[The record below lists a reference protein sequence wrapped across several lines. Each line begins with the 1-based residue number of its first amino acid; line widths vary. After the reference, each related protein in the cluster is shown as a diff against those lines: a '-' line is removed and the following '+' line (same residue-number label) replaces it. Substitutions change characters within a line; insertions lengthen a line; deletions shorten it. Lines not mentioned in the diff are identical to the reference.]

1 MTDIQRDARRRAEG
15 LQRLVAPRS
24 IAIVG
29 ASNDPTRIGGRPLA
43 RLIEAGYTGDIYPV
57 NPRRD
62 AVQGIAALA
71 SPLDLPMGVDCAVVA
86 VSPTEAVKAV
96 RDCAQ
101 RGVGAIV
108 LFSAGFAE
116 AGADGAQLQDELET
130 ISRETGIRILGP
142 NCMGIF
148 NVAQKAHMSFG
159 AWAPTSITHR
169 FNVAIISQSGGYGSH
184 VLRMCQRRGLGVSHW
199 VTTGNGCDVQ
209 AGDLI
214 EAVAAD
220 PNVSAIF
227 VYIEGVR
234 SGASLVAGLRAA
246 RRHRKPVV
254 VVKCGKTAL
263 GAEAAASH
271 TAALAGSDAVYDA
284 VLREHGALRA
294 DSTEE
299 AMDVLYALSASVLLA
314 EPRTA
319 VFTLSGGV
327 GVQIADYMGANGI
340 DLPELSAEAQSSI
353 HVMVPGAAARNPVD
367 ITAQFMNDTALV
379 RQCLE
384 LVMDVENFDVV
395 LSFLSTVGL
404 LPDMVEPIIA
414 AYADAMHRYPGRL
427 NIVAIIATPDV
438 VAKFEQAGCIV
449 FEEPKRAVAA
459 IAALRFFA
467 RAFAAPD
474 RAKLPSPCDAGWRIE
489 RGARFNEIEA
499 KQLAQQCGIRI
510 PQERL
515 VHDADEAC
523 AAAEAMGY
531 PVALKVVSAD
541 ILHKT
546 EVGGVRLGLQ
556 DSPALAGAVADMVRS
571 VTQLAPHAA
580 IDGFVISEMVSSGV
594 ECALGV
600 THDAVFG
607 PVVMFGIG
615 GTLVEL
621 VRDVSFRLAPVDIQ
635 QAHEMIAET
644 RTARLLA
651 GYRGAPPADVQ
662 ALAAAIV
669 SVSEFA
675 AANADTLQTLEI
687 NPLRVLEVG
696 SGVLALDAVIE
707 TLPT

>member
-1 MTDIQRDARRRAEG
+1 MTDLQNDAFRRTEG

-24 IAIVG
+24 IAIIG

-43 RLIEAGYTGDIYPV
+43 RLIETGYTGDIYPV
-57 NPRRD
+57 NPRRES
-62 AVQGIAALA
+62 VQGIAALA
-71 SPLDLPMGVDCAVVA
+71 SPLDLPLGVDCAVVA
-86 VSPTEAVKAV
+86 VSPAEAVMAV
-96 RDCAQ
+96 RECAQ
-101 RGVGAIV
+101 RGVGSIV

-116 AGADGAQLQDELET
+116 AGVDGTRLQNELEA
-130 ISRETGIRILGP
+130 ISRDTGIRVLGP
-142 NCMGIF
+142 NCMGVF

-159 AWAPTSITHR
+159 AWAPTSLSER

-199 VTTGNGCDVQ
+199 MTTGNGCDVQ
-209 AGDLI
+209 AGELI

-220 PNVSAIF
+220 PNVSAVF

-234 SGASLVAGLRAA
+234 SGASLVAGLKAA
-246 RRHRKPVV
+246 RRYRKPVV
-254 VVKCGKTAL
+254 VVKCGKSEL
-263 GAEAAASH
+263 GAAAAASH

-299 AMDVLYALSASVLLA
+299 AMDVLYALSAGVMLA

-340 DLPELSAEAQSSI
+340 DLPELSAGAQASI
-353 HVMVPGAAARNPVD
+353 YAMVPGASARNPVD
-367 ITAQFMNDTALV
+367 ITAQFMNETALV
-379 RQCLE
+379 RKCLD
-384 LVMDVENFDVV
+384 LVMDAENFDVV

-404 LPDMVEPIIA
+404 LPDMVEPIIE
-414 AYADAMHRYPGRL
+414 AYGDAMHLSPGRL
-427 NIVAIIATPDV
+427 NIVAIIATPDI
-438 VAKFEQAGCIV
+438 VAKFERAGCLV

-459 IAALRFFA
+459 IAAVRFFA
-467 RAFAAPD
+467 RAFAAPE
-474 RAKLPSPCDAGWRIE
+474 RGTLPSPCDAGLRIE

-499 KQLAQQCGIRI
+499 KQLAQRCGIRI
-510 PQERL
+510 PVER
-515 VHDADEAC
+515 VVRNAEEAC
-523 AAAEAMGY
+523 KAAEAMGY

-556 DSPALAGAVADMVRS
+556 DSQTLAGAVEDMARS
-571 VTQLAPHAA
+571 VAQLAPHAA
-580 IDGFVISEMVSSGV
+580 IDGFVVSEMVTGGV

-621 VRDVSFRLAPVDIQ
+621 VRDVAFRLAPINIQ

-644 RTARLLA
+644 QTARLLA

-662 ALAAAIV
+662 ALATAIV

-675 AANADTLQTLEI
+675 VANADTLKTLEI
-687 NPLRVLEVG
+687 NPLRVLDVG
-696 SGVLALDAVIE
+696 CGVLALDAVVE
-707 TLPT
+707 TLTE